1 MVGKCGANV
10 FTELLH
16 KDSRSTRRD
25 SQRFLFYGTASK
37 TFPKLIFKSKNLKGK
52 NSLYLKPYK
61 EYKFIEEN
69 LNFNGEK
76 INF

>member
-1 MVGKCGANV
+1 MWGKRFYGII
-10 FTELLH
+10 T
-16 KDSRSTRRD
+16 
-25 SQRFLFYGTASK
+25 QRFQKHRKRFAKILFYGTASK

-52 NSLYLKPYK
+52 NSSYLKPYK